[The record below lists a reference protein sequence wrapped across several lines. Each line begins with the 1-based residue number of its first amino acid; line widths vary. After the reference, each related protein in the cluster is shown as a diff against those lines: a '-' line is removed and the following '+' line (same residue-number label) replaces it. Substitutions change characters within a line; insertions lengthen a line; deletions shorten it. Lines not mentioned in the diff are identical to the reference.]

1 VAVPG
6 GRQKILSINELK
18 ALVRFYPTQNFE
30 VNAGALVNSFAGPD
44 RNESGTGVG
53 GVAGASYRIVDSVV
67 LNLFQ
72 GQMDSRSRYRV
83 TSGVQFFWSPVKK
96 VSERNIVNRPDN
108 LDTFAMAGG
117 ISTSTFVDPAC

>member
-1 VAVPG
+1 VPG

-18 ALVRFYPTQNFE
+18 AVGRFYPTENFE
-30 VNAGALVNSFAGPD
+30 FNIGALVNSFAGVD
-44 RNESGTGVG
+44 RNETGTGVG
-53 GVAGASYRIVDSVV
+53 GVAGASFRVFDSLI

-83 TSGVQFFWSPVKK
+83 TSGVQYFWSPAKITTK
-96 VSERNIVNRPDN
+96 EEIRNRPSS

-117 ISTSTFVDPAC
+117 LSASAIPAAGC